1 MASLRNY
8 CALVCVILCITEGRI
23 CFSVLKDAN
32 QQSMEMKFQL
42 LNPASPFRE
51 VVDTARSVILAGG
64 TMSPVS
70 HTCLFLQEIPDN
82 RLVAGI

>member
-1 MASLRNY
+1 MTASAHNY
-8 CALVCVILCITEGRI
+8 CTLVCIVLRITEGRI

-70 HTCLFLQEIPDN
+70 HNLSILTIPDD
-82 RLVAGI
+82 RIMVGI